1 MEICDEICATHSNI
15 LQSRPICSFQW
26 YVYDNKPSVPIAVA
40 NHLQDI
46 HVFSSTRS
54 FTSRVSEI

>member
-26 YVYDNKPSVPIAVA
+26 SVRDNKLSVPRAVA
-40 NHLQDI
+40 NQLQDI
-46 HVFSSTRS
+46 HVFSSTHF
-54 FTSRVSEI
+54 FTSQVSET